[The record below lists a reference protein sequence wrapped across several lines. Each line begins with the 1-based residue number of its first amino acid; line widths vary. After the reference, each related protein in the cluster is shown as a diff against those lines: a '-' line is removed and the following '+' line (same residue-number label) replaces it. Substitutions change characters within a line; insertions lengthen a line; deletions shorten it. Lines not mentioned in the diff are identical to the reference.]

1 MRDRRQ
7 GKPVLALS
15 QLLLDL
21 VSNKTLLK
29 RKNTIQS
36 RAFNSNTKKKD
47 ENVESK
53 LHFVSETR
61 REKFRKIFFGVN
73 CSSGR
78 IIEKKTI

>member
-21 VSNKTLLK
+21 VSNKTLFK

-36 RAFNSNTKKKD
+36 RAFNSNRKKD
-47 ENVESK
+47 ENVESEH
-53 LHFVSETR
+53 HFVSETR

>member
-7 GKPVLALS
+7 GRPVLALS

-36 RAFNSNTKKKD
+36 RAFNSNRKKD

-53 LHFVSETR
+53 FHFVSETR

-78 IIEKKTI
+78 IIEK

>member
-36 RAFNSNTKKKD
+36 RAFNSNTKKD

-61 REKFRKIFFGVN
+61 LEKFRKIFFGVN
-73 CSSGR
+73 CSLGR

>member
-36 RAFNSNTKKKD
+36 RAFNSNRKTD

-53 LHFVSETR
+53 LHFASETR

>member
-36 RAFNSNTKKKD
+36 RAFNSNGKKD
-47 ENVESK
+47 ENVESISFISYLK
-53 LHFVSETR
+53 R
-61 REKFRKIFFGVN
+61 AEKSLGKSFSVLIVLQG
-73 CSSGR
+73 
-78 IIEKKTI
+78 EL

>member
-1 MRDRRQ
+1 MRDRRL

-29 RKNTIQS
+29 RKKTIQS
-36 RAFNSNTKKKD
+36 RAFNSNRKKD

-61 REKFRKIFFGVN
+61 
-73 CSSGR
+73 
-78 IIEKKTI
+78 